1 MFLLAE
7 YFHPPEPPR
16 ITVQRPETLAAYL
29 GRADVLGDD
38 EYAADTADELLE
50 RGIMR
55 FEGDPPLRLHGRPK
69 GKCT

>member
-7 YFHPPEPPR
+7 YFHEGPPR
-16 ITVQRPETLAAYL
+16 VTVQRPETLAAYL

-38 EYAADTADELLE
+38 EYATDTADELLD

-55 FEGDPPLRLHGRPK
+55 FEGDPPLKLHGRVRR
-69 GKCT
+69 G